1 MKGHYKKLE
10 SMYMGAPFNKSLKSS
25 IKISQGEC
33 SVEMKIQKNMQN
45 AGDSMHGAY
54 YFMMLDNAAF
64 FAINSLVE
72 DVLIITKSFEIN
84 FLKTVKTGKLIAKAK
99 FSEKTMGN
107 YIAIAELYDDQE
119 NLIGKGK
126 GIFRRSKLQLDK
138 INNYQ

>member
-1 MKGHYKKLE
+1 
-10 SMYMGAPFNKSLKSS
+10 MYVSAPFNKSIKSS
-25 IKISQGEC
+25 IKIIQGEC
-33 SVEMKIQKNMQN
+33 SVEMKIQKNMHT
-45 AGDSMHGAY
+45 AGDSVHGAY

-72 DVLIITKSFEIN
+72 DVLILTKSFEIN
-84 FLKTVKTGKLIAKAK
+84 FLKPIKSGKLIAKAK

-126 GIFRRSKLQLDK
+126 GIFRRSKLQLEN

>member
-1 MKGHYKKLE
+1 
-10 SMYMGAPFNKSLKSS
+10 MYVSAPFNKSIKSS
-25 IKISQGEC
+25 IKIIQGEC
-33 SVEMKIQKNMQN
+33 SVEMKIQKNMHN

-72 DVLIITKSFEIN
+72 DVLILTKSFEIN
-84 FLKTVKTGKLIAKAK
+84 FLKPIKSGKLIAKAK

-126 GIFRRSKLQLDK
+126 GIFRRSKLQLEN